1 MNTVR
6 VGQESLPG
14 FAAND
19 GTIGT
24 AGAVLPAFPIR
35 KHVVIRANA
44 GNGSTIIIA
53 HSEAALANGF
63 TLSAGQMTPPI
74 YVDDLSKIWIK
85 GGASSQGYSWIAS

>member
-1 MNTVR
+1 MTVDI
-6 VGQESLPG
+6 GHESQPQFFCG
-14 FAAND
+14 D

-24 AGAVLPAFPIR
+24 SGAKLIAFPVR

-44 GNGSTIIIA
+44 GNGSTIIVA

-74 YVDDLSKIWIK
+74 YIDELSKIWIK

>member
-1 MNTVR
+1 MDI
-6 VGQESLPG
+6 GYESQPN
-14 FAAND
+14 FACGD

-24 AGAVLPAFPIR
+24 AGAALVSFPIR

-53 HSEAALANGF
+53 PSEAGLATGF
-63 TLSAGQMTPPI
+63 VLSAGQMTPPI
-74 YVDDLSKIWIK
+74 YIDDLSKVWIK